1 MAGETKHLSGLL
13 PAELEDLT
21 VRLGEKPYRGRQ
33 LFEQIH
39 ARLATSL
46 DDVSVLPAALRQH
59 LSAQGFSAHGLT
71 ISKIQES
78 SDTTVKMGL
87 STSDGLVVES
97 VLIPMETGAFTQCM
111 SSQAGCAL
119 GCAFCMTGMLGW
131 TRNLTAAEIV
141 DQHLLALAG
150 FPERPVK
157 NLVFMGMGEPLLNVD
172 EVVKA
177 IRLLQHERGRN
188 LSPRRITVSTA
199 GIVPGIRRL
208 GQEVDCLLAVSL
220 NAPTQELR
228 AELMPVSRRYPLD
241 ELMAALKGFP
251 LPPRR
256 RITFEYVLL
265 PGVNDSPAHA
275 RDLVR
280 LLSHIRCKVNL
291 IPFNPFPG
299 SRFARPSDESVDRF
313 LELLAAKQMVAT
325 IRRSRGSDILAAC
338 GQLAGTKDDA

>member
-1 MAGETKHLSGLL
+1 ML
-13 PAELEDLT
+13 PEELEALAL
-21 VRLGEKPYRGRQ
+21 RLGEKPYRGRQ

-39 ARLATSL
+39 ARLAGSL
-46 DDVSVLPAALRQH
+46 DDVTVLPGAFRKRLADE
-59 LSAQGFSAHGLT
+59 GFSAHGLS
-71 ISKIQES
+71 ISQVLES
-78 SDTTVKMGL
+78 TDTTIKMGL
-87 STSDGLVVES
+87 STVDGLVVES

-119 GCAFCMTGMLGW
+119 ACEFCMTGTLGW

-141 DQHLLALAG
+141 DQHLLALAR
-150 FPERPVK
+150 FPDRPVK

-177 IRLLQHERGRN
+177 IRLLQHEKARS

-208 GQEVDCLLAVSL
+208 GQEVDCQLAVSL

-241 ELMAALKGFP
+241 ELMAALKEFP
-251 LPPRR
+251 LLPRR

-299 SRFARPSDESVDRF
+299 SRFGRPSDESVDRF
-313 LELLAAKQMVAT
+313 LELLSAKQMMAT
-325 IRRSRGSDILAAC
+325 IRRSRGADILAAC
-338 GQLAGTKDDA
+338 GQLAGKKG